1 MVYCGKPSKGCE
13 NCRKRRLKCGQ
24 QLPRCGQCRNT
35 GRICLGYRDPNAL
48 VIRDESERI
57 AKKAQKSEA
66 KKALALQKSRN
77 GNQDVASEQAGSS
90 MISPYDFQSIVNGH
104 QALEESGVSFLL
116 RDFVEGSHF
125 AYLPDFFS
133 DSRDHRVLLP
143 VIKAV
148 GVASLGQQSGR
159 LELHEQAQLLYSKA
173 ISATNKALQDV
184 DTARTD
190 EVLGSILLLSLYET
204 LACRKTE
211 VSVQAWQTH
220 IQGALALLT
229 LRGHEQF
236 STKFGMQLFKQ
247 IATCIRIHCLH
258 NALHVPRLLH
268 NLTKVAR
275 KYASPDDITFEHLDS
290 VVPFIDLRA
299 DIAQGIL
306 TKPEDILAA
315 AENTLIAA
323 ESFYNILPS
332 HFNFETVA
340 HTKRCPEVYGTHY
353 FRFVDHHAAQFW
365 NLTWMTILDL
375 NRIKLRQLE
384 KLFASALDHQGWD
397 AELATKVAVARQAI
411 VDGTL
416 NVCAS
421 VPQFFP
427 PADSEDIKHGSEKT
441 LNSPSAP
448 VTGRPRRPAV
458 GYFLI
463 WPLFLAGAS
472 AEAPFGVREYIANRL
487 RHIGEVMKL
496 PQALQAAELLD
507 RNLSSEN
514 FLSVYHVF

>member
-13 NCRKRRLKCGQ
+13 NCRKRRLKCDQKRPG
-24 QLPRCGQCRNT
+24 CGQCRNT
-35 GRICLGYRDPNAL
+35 GRTCLGYRDPNAL

-57 AKKAQKSEA
+57 AKKAQKAEA

-77 GNQDVASEQAGSS
+77 GNQDVASEKAYTSV
-90 MISPYDFQSIVNGH
+90 ISPYDFQLVVDGH
-104 QALEESGVSFLL
+104 QAIEETGVSFLL

-133 DSRDHRVLLP
+133 ESRDHRVLLP

-159 LELHEQAQLLYSKA
+159 LELHEQARILYGEA

-211 VSVQAWQTH
+211 LSVQAWQTH

-247 IATCIRIHCLH
+247 IATCIRIYCLH
-258 NALHVPRLLH
+258 NALHVPQLLH
-268 NLTKVAR
+268 NLTQIAR
-275 KYASPDDITFEHLDS
+275 QYASPKDMAFEHLDC
-290 VVPFIDLRA
+290 VLPFIDLR
-299 DIAQGIL
+299 
-306 TKPEDILAA
+306 

-323 ESFYNILPS
+323 ESLYSKIPS
-332 HFNFETVA
+332 HFNFETVV

-353 FRFVDHHAAQFW
+353 FRFVDHHAAQMW

-384 KLFASALDHQGWD
+384 KLFTSALEAGVWNS
-397 AELATKVAVARQAI
+397 ELTTQMAVARQAM
-411 VDGTL
+411 VDGAL

-427 PADSEDIKHGSEKT
+427 PADSDDIQNCPERA
-441 LNSPSAP
+441 LNSPSPSSAP
-448 VTGRPRRPAV
+448 VTGCPRQPAV

-472 AEAPFGVREYIANRL
+472 AEAPIGVREYVANRL

-496 PQALQAAELLD
+496 PQALQAAELLN
-507 RNLSSEN
+507 RNMSNES